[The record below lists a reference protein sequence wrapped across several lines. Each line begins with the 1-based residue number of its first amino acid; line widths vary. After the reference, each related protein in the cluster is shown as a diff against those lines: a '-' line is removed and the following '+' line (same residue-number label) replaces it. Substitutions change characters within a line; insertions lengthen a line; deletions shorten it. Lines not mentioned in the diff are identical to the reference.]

1 MPPRRRA
8 EMFFRKKVGPEYYY
22 ERGEE
27 CLKEGNYQWAVESFT
42 KAVEFD
48 PSIEMAYYRRAEA
61 YRKMGKTSEAI
72 LDCIRFLETDR
83 RQPDMVED
91 YKGVMKE
98 TFKMARRGWEKDRV
112 KEEIIAF
119 GIPVLLDELIEAYD
133 PRREYADKQFY
144 QLALSWLNDGEVRDS
159 LRIGFVQ
166 LLRGKLDEAIKEL
179 DRSVEDS
186 PDEPVSYYL
195 RGVAYLGKKR
205 LEEGKASIFGS
216 REKARELSQ
225 QARESF
231 RQAVDKDPDL
241 RLCPDCGYRASSSTN
256 FCMHCGGRLLTAN

>member
-1 MPPRRRA
+1 
-8 EMFFRKKVGPEYYY
+8 MFFRKKVGPEYYY

-27 CLKEGNYQWAVESFT
+27 CLKEGNYQWAIESFT

-48 PSIEMAYYRRAEA
+48 PGLEMAYYRRAEA
-61 YRKMGKTSEAI
+61 YRKMGREREAI

-91 YKGVMKE
+91 YNDVVKE
-98 TFKMARRGWEKDRV
+98 AFRMARRGWEKDRV

-119 GIPVLLDELIEAYD
+119 GIPPLLDELIEAYD

-144 QLALSWLNDGEVRDS
+144 QLAFSWLNGCEVRDS
-159 LRIGFVQ
+159 RRIGFVQ
-166 LLRGKLDEAIKEL
+166 LLRGKLDEAIEEL
-179 DRSVEDS
+179 NRSVAES

-205 LEEGKASIFGS
+205 LEEGKTSIFGS
-216 REKARELSQ
+216 KEKAIEFSQ
-225 QARESF
+225 QALESF
-231 RQAVDKDPDL
+231 KQAIDKDPNL
-241 RLCPDCGYRASSSTN
+241 RLCPDCGYRASSRTN
-256 FCMHCGGRLLTAN
+256 FCMHCGGRLLTANQT